1 MSKFESDKISIN
13 CPAEKIF
20 TFLSDFNNF
29 GKLMPEQVTDWKA
42 TEETC
47 SFSIQ
52 GMAQLAMKITE
63 KTPFSKLV
71 YSSESPS
78 PFEFTLEM
86 NLGTVSDNQCTSQII
101 FNANINTMMN
111 MMLQRPLQNFVNLL
125 NQKLKQTFETI

>member
-1 MSKFESDKISIN
+1 MTKYESDKISIN

-29 GKLMPEQVTDWKA
+29 GKLMPEQATNWKA
-42 TEETC
+42 TQDTC

-52 GMAQLAMKITE
+52 NMAQLAMRITE

-78 PFEFTLEM
+78 PFEFTLTT
-86 NLGTVSDNQCTSQII
+86 NLEIIADNQCTSMIV
-101 FNANINTMMN
+101 FDANINPMMN
-111 MMLQRPLQNFVNLL
+111 MMLQRPLQNFVNIL
-125 NQKLKQTFETI
+125 NQKLKQTFETN